1 MMQLHPKNPK
11 KYDSNEPD
19 PAEKQKGTQKKRLLI
34 NNQLQCKLKISD
46 KIKLSDLAGG
56 LS

>member
-1 MMQLHPKNPK
+1 MQLHPKNPK